1 MQTTV
6 PCSVESVCPKRGVMN
21 KSVNLRLAIGV
32 AVCLAG
38 AIGPARS
45 LATAQPLDE
54 RAQSYARTVAVQ
66 ALTFE
71 QGDPQALAR
80 VRSQFTDEGWQ
91 EFLKPLQGWLDPSGT
106 PTFGSIFVP
115 SGSGRI
121 VDERNEVVHVR
132 IPGSLTQT
140 QHEVRTTYRAF
151 AADVWVGGNPLKV
164 QRLTQTTCLGGSTA
178 CQ

>member
-1 MQTTV
+1 MST
-6 PCSVESVCPKRGVMN
+6 SVD
-21 KSVNLRLAIGV
+21 LRLAIGV
-32 AVCLAG
+32 ALYLAG
-38 AIGPARS
+38 ATGQARS
-45 LATAQPLDE
+45 LTP
-54 RAQSYARTVAVQ
+54 AQSHDELAQSFARTVAVQ

-71 QGDPQALAR
+71 QGDRQALDR

-91 EFLKPLQGWLDPSGT
+91 EFLKSLAGWLDPEGT
-106 PTFGSIFVP
+106 PTFGSGFVP

-140 QHEVRTTYRAF
+140 QHQARTTYRAF

-164 QRLTQTTCLGGSTA
+164 HRLTQTTCKSGSTA

>member
-1 MQTTV
+1 MH
-6 PCSVESVCPKRGVMN
+6 
-21 KSVNLRLAIGV
+21 KSVDLRLVIGL

-38 AIGPARS
+38 TTGRARS
-45 LATAQPLDE
+45 VATAQSLDE
-54 RAQSYARTVAVQ
+54 RAQAYARTVAVQ

-71 QGDPQALAR
+71 EGDPQALAR
-80 VRSQFTDEGWQ
+80 VRSHFTDEGWQ

-106 PTFGSIFVP
+106 PTFGSSFVP

-121 VDERNEVVHVR
+121 VDEQNEVVHVR

-140 QHEVRTTYRAF
+140 QHQARTTYRAF

-164 QRLTQTTCLGGSTA
+164 HRLTQTTCMGGSTA

>member
-1 MQTTV
+1 MNN
-6 PCSVESVCPKRGVMN
+6 SVH
-21 KSVNLRLAIGV
+21 LRLAIGV

-38 AIGPARS
+38 ATERVGSVAK
-45 LATAQPLDE
+45 AQSLDE
-54 RAQSYARTVAVQ
+54 RAQFARTVAVQ

-106 PTFGSIFVP
+106 PTFGSSFVP
-115 SGSGRI
+115 SGSGRV

-140 QHEVRTTYRAF
+140 QHQARTTYRSF

-164 QRLTQTTCLGGSTA
+164 HRLTQTTCLGGSTA
-178 CQ
+178 CE